1 MQRTVPVFTDSGA
14 SSPFS
19 RTPGG
24 KNSSIPQAD
33 WLVLRQRTQDL
44 RTRRKFSKI
53 MVILWLKTQ
62 DRCLTD
68 SRANIRIPDLWFCW
82 DKRSKCVTSKFVRND
97 RHIEFSAPKLAPLT
111 YCWRFWP
118 QTALILPML
127 VTRVKI
133 KTARGWL
140 WINLILFIRCLKI
153 YPHLGASWI
162 NKSWMVWSPSTR
174 NRWIFSGALSLYRR
188 EEETTG
194 FYFLLK
200 WHLDF
205 SVYSE
210 VFR

>member
-1 MQRTVPVFTDSGA
+1 
-14 SSPFS
+14 
-19 RTPGG
+19 
-24 KNSSIPQAD
+24 
-33 WLVLRQRTQDL
+33 
-44 RTRRKFSKI
+44 

-82 DKRSKCVTSKFVRND
+82 DKRSKCVTSKFVQND

-140 WINLILFIRCLKI
+140 WINLILFIRCLKYI
-153 YPHLGASWI
+153 HISAQVESI
-162 NKSWMVWSPSTR
+162 NPEC
-174 NRWIFSGALSLYRR
+174 FGLHRR
-188 EEETTG
+188 EIAE
-194 FYFLLK
+194 YFLEHYLCIGGKKKLQGFIFFLNDTLISRCVVRFLDKRHENEEDLK
-200 WHLDF
+200 PRNT
-205 SVYSE
+205 S
-210 VFR
+210 